1 MKDKNSRN
9 AKRRKDN
16 SSGTTSVR
24 LHTDKKTKCTYWLA
38 RIHNLDGKRIC
49 KYFSVMKLGYQEAY
63 SLANQ
68 WREEQILLLNAHGA
82 GYTDRHGT

>member
-1 MKDKNSRN
+1 M
-9 AKRRKDN
+9 
-16 SSGTTSVR
+16 T
-24 LHTDKKTKCTYWLA
+24 
-38 RIHNLDGKRIC
+38 GKRIC